1 MKIKIKFKELKKPLF
16 GKYAGITL
24 IPYVFWYIVNKS
36 EYQIKIL
43 KNHELIHAAQ
53 VQDEIDKRGLI
64 IGWVF
69 WYSSYIVSYLK
80 NIFKDYFSTKG
91 MSGNEAYRNIP
102 AEKEAYANE
111 KDLDYLKNRPKF
123 AIRKYE

>member
-1 MKIKIKFKELKKPLF
+1 MKIKFKELKKPLF
-16 GKYAGITL
+16 GKFSGITL
-24 IPYVFWYIVNKS
+24 IPYVFWYIANKS
-36 EYQIKIL
+36 KYQIKIL

-53 VQDEIDKRGLI
+53 VQDEIDEKGKFRGWISWYWKYI
-64 IGWVF
+64 ISW
-69 WYSSYIVSYLK
+69 LK
-80 NIFKDYFSTKG
+80 NLFSGYFTLKG
-91 MSGNEAYRNIP
+91 KSSMGAYMSIP